1 MAKVEDQQGPHSE
14 PNISLGLR
22 VHLRPPWT
30 ANMYCRVNS
39 CQLVP
44 DSEFKGIL
52 CATVSLTPH
61 WPNEISNKNWTSL
74 CVQG

>member
-22 VHLRPPWT
+22 VHLRPPWV
-30 ANMYCRVNS
+30 ANIYHRLNS
-39 CQLVP
+39 YQPVP

-52 CATVSLTPH
+52 CATVSLRQPRA
-61 WPNEISNKNWTSL
+61 NVISGKNWTSL
-74 CVQG
+74 